1 MMKSRM
7 FQIASLSVHLQHE
20 KVLSKLCTDY
30 KGKQVPVILNCYFYC
45 KICQFDTQLM
55 ITVVELF

>member
-1 MMKSRM
+1 MKSRM

-30 KGKQVPVILNCYFYC
+30 KGKQVILNCYFYY

-55 ITVVELF
+55 ITVVELFW